1 MPRVTPQTFSP
12 TLVSEM
18 GESCPKED
26 SNPLEASIENA
37 SEKMLM
43 DVLVPQRLS
52 LKGSSFEEKAS
63 NKSGEILG

>member
-1 MPRVTPQTFSP
+1 
-12 TLVSEM
+12 M